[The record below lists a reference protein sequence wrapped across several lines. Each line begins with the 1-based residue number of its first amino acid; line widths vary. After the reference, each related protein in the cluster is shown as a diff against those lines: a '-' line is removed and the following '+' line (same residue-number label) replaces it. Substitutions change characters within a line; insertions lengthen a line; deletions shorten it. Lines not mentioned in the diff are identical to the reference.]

1 MDTCILHI
9 MDLLGYGCFLLNQS
23 RQVVTH
29 NRIAVNCLGDGLTIS
44 ERCVIATD
52 HPSNERLQSLIMNA
66 LEKTDSSH
74 KSSRIAVR
82 RNDSLPL
89 MIHIVPLGEDAP
101 SVMAKLLVIVCAP
114 DLIRQSLQNSLMDF
128 FDLKL
133 SNREVI
139 CLSWIARGK
148 SSWEIG
154 KIMNISVNTVNFHI
168 KNALKKLNS
177 SSRTLAIVKAIQLG
191 IIDYPCEDTSGD
203 WERRV

>member
-1 MDTCILHI
+1 
-9 MDLLGYGCFLLNQS
+9 
-23 RQVVTH
+23 
-29 NRIAVNCLGDGLTIS
+29 
-44 ERCVIATD
+44 
-52 HPSNERLQSLIMNA
+52 MNA